1 MEEINCLTAA
11 DISLVNVPIETIDP
25 ALLTV
30 PIANWDNDMICDNA
44 GQDDVP
50 STTYDRS
57 FSVLETGHSPLIM
70 SPLGSSVTHLET
82 PDEEVPGAED
92 IGSPPFSGSL
102 SDDGIQPAHTSEI
115 VMGLPTPLSDEIPT
129 TTARK
134 TSRRPRSS
142 KSGQSRI
149 RKAAK
154 IRGESRQEK
163 SSMICD
169 QVESQ
174 LEPADIEGSRT
185 SIGSCLT
192 RNVLSDYEQSLELR
206 GLVKNDL
213 SNYLDQKYCIWRE
226 KGFWFEDSLDLS
238 VSTDHSAE
246 NRFRLVFR
254 HLSTLATP
262 GSDQKLRLRLSQT
275 LLYLS
280 FELLTREAQRD
291 IQSGRL
297 DNLYQHRASTLS
309 VDHLLRCSYPYE
321 WYSMDAQTKKRL
333 RSQFHEHKRQGG
345 RCWQTA
351 GVLGLGALLVCGD
364 TLSKVM

>member
-1 MEEINCLTAA
+1 M
-11 DISLVNVPIETIDP
+11 PIETIDP

-30 PIANWDNDMICDNA
+30 PIANCDNDMLCDNA

-50 STTYDRS
+50 SKTHGRS
-57 FSVLETGHSPLIM
+57 FSVLEAGHSPLIM
-70 SPLGSSVTHLET
+70 SPLGSPVTHLET
-82 PDEEVPGAED
+82 PNEEVPGVED

-102 SDDGIQPAHTSEI
+102 SDDGIQPACPSEI

-134 TSRRPRSS
+134 TSRGLRSS

-149 RKAAK
+149 RKAAN
-154 IRGESRQEK
+154 IRGESRQGK

-169 QVESQ
+169 QMESQ
-174 LEPADIEGSRT
+174 LEPTDIEGSRT
-185 SIGSCLT
+185 SIGPCLM

-213 SNYLDQKYCIWRE
+213 SNYLDQKCCIWRE

-238 VSTDHSAE
+238 VSPDHSAE

-254 HLSTLATP
+254 HLSTLATR

-309 VDHLLRCSYPYE
+309 VDHLLQCSYPDE
-321 WYSMDAQTKKRL
+321 WYSMDAQTKKRF